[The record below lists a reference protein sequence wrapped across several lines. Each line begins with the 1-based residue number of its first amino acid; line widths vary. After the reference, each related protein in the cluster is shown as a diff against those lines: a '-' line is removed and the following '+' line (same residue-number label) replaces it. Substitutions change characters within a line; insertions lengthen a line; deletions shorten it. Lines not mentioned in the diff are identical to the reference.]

1 MVAWLKLNIAE
12 VARIDMAGRTGTC
25 IMVSGVAAGGTIDA
39 AYRSVVEHR
48 IAEAAGITM
57 TGRASTR
64 KMIGRGA
71 VTG

>member
-1 MVAWLKLNIAE
+1 MVEINIAE

-25 IMVSGVAAGGTIDA
+25 IMVSGGAVAGGTIDA
-39 AYRSVVEHR
+39 ANRSVVEHR